1 MTILERSEELL
12 PVGAGIQL
20 PPNATRVMAHFGLM
34 EKLKGAGA
42 ITVEGHTLRR
52 YQDGHTVV
60 RKPLG
65 NHAAATY
72 GAEWM
77 FVPSHQVDQL
87 QILTIFGKG
96 HT

>member
-34 EKLKGAGA
+34 EKLKQAGA

-52 YQDGHTVV
+52 YRDGHIVV
-60 RKPLG
+60 QKPLG
-65 NHAAATY
+65 NKATATY

-77 FVPSHQVDQL
+77 SVH
-87 QILTIFGKG
+87 
-96 HT
+96 

>member
-20 PPNATRVMAHFGLM
+20 PPNATRVMAHFGLV
-34 EKLKGAGA
+34 EKLKRAGA

-52 YQDGHTVV
+52 YRDGHEIV

-65 NHAAATY
+65 GQAAAIY

-77 FVPSHQVDQL
+77 FV
-87 QILTIFGKG
+87 IK
-96 HT
+96 